1 MRKLS
6 RWLDA
11 NFEGFVMGVFLV
23 VITVVIFLQV
33 IMRYLFNHAL
43 PWPEELTRYCFV
55 CSTLL
60 SLSYCVK
67 HRSMMRVDALVSLL
81 PKSAQGWIELVVQL
95 IALAL
100 YVVLFVFS
108 LDTTKLSL
116 GSGQKSTALRLP
128 MYWIYGWGSF
138 SFAMVVF
145 RAIQSVVRQVKTMFF
160 ADNGKEASL

>member
-1 MRKLS
+1 MQKLL

-60 SLSYCVK
+60 SLSYCVRHK
-67 HRSMMRVDALVSLL
+67 SMMRVDALITLL
-81 PKSAQGWIELVVQL
+81 PKSAQGWIELAIML
-95 IALAL
+95 ISLAL

-116 GSGQKSTALRLP
+116 GSGQKSTALQLP
-128 MYWIYGWGSF
+128 MYLIYGWGSF
-138 SFAMVVF
+138 SFAMVVL
-145 RAIQSVVRQVKTMFF
+145 RAVQSIVKQVKTMFF
-160 ADNGKEASL
+160 ADSGKEASL